1 MANKIHLE
9 IITPSKQVLNQP
21 VEMVTAPGSDGVFGV
36 LANHTPFLTSLKIGE
51 LKYQN
56 DGKNFRLALSNGFCE
71 ISSNK
76 MTVLAEAAEFSE
88 DIDIDRALKAKERAE
103 KRLQEAISSKEN
115 INTARAQA
123 SLTRALT
130 RIRVSG
136 K

>member
-9 IITPSKQVLNQP
+9 IITPSRLVINEP
-21 VEMVTAPGSDGVFGV
+21 VDMVTASGTDGVFGV

-56 DGKNFRLALSNGFCE
+56 DGKNIRLAISVGFCE

-76 MTVLAEAAEFSE
+76 MTVLVEAAEFSD
-88 DIDIDRALKAKERAE
+88 DIDIDRALRAKERAE
-103 KRLQEAISSKEN
+103 KRLQEALSSKEK
-115 INTARAQA
+115 IDTARAQA
-123 SLTRALT
+123 ALARALT
-130 RIRVSG
+130 RIKVAG

>member
-9 IITPSKQVLNQP
+9 IITPSRQVVNLP

-56 DGKNFRLALSNGFCE
+56 DGKNFRLAISNGFCE

-88 DIDIDRALKAKERAE
+88 EIDIDRALKAKERAE
-103 KRLQEAISSKEN
+103 KRLQEAMTSKEN
-115 INTARAQA
+115 IDTARAQA
-123 SLTRALT
+123 ALARALT
-130 RIRVSG
+130 RLRVTG